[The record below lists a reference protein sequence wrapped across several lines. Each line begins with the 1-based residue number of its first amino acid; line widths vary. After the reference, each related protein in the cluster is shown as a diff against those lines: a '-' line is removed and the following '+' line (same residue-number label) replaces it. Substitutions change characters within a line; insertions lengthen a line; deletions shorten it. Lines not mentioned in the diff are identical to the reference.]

1 MKTRKAAVAALISTY
16 KDNYNSEPIQADTQ
30 KARKAIA
37 LEMLK
42 GGMQVTAM
50 GLNVM
55 IGGNDARRW
64 MTEVR
69 FELIPC
75 GIVESSIGWN
85 GSIRII
91 TSSVDRR
98 PPTMNKPHYRKPQA
112 VRELERMALDH
123 FRRDHPNF
131 PEYAI
136 PPQSYRDNTA
146 NGLTKCIVDYI
157 RHNGGQAERVAT
169 IGMPEQR
176 GGRIVWRKS
185 NTTKGSVDI
194 SATIAGRSVKI
205 EVKIGLDHQSEA
217 QRRYQASIE
226 RAGGLYFVAKD
237 FTTFVEWYSE
247 KFNRDCY
254 GKS

>member
-1 MKTRKAAVAALISTY
+1 
-16 KDNYNSEPIQADTQ
+16 
-30 KARKAIA
+30 
-37 LEMLK
+37 
-42 GGMQVTAM
+42 
-50 GLNVM
+50 
-55 IGGNDARRW
+55 
-64 MTEVR
+64 
-69 FELIPC
+69 
-75 GIVESSIGWN
+75 
-85 GSIRII
+85 
-91 TSSVDRR
+91 
-98 PPTMNKPHYRKPQA
+98 MNKPHYRKPPA

-157 RHNGGQAERVAT
+157 RYNGGQAERVAT
-169 IGMPEQR
+169 IGMPEER

-185 NTTKGSVDI
+185 NTTKGSADI

>member
-1 MKTRKAAVAALISTY
+1 
-16 KDNYNSEPIQADTQ
+16 
-30 KARKAIA
+30 
-37 LEMLK
+37 
-42 GGMQVTAM
+42 
-50 GLNVM
+50 
-55 IGGNDARRW
+55 
-64 MTEVR
+64 
-69 FELIPC
+69 
-75 GIVESSIGWN
+75 
-85 GSIRII
+85 
-91 TSSVDRR
+91 
-98 PPTMNKPHYRKPQA
+98 MNKPHYRKPQA

-146 NGLTKCIVDYI
+146 NGLTK
-157 RHNGGQAERVAT
+157 
-169 IGMPEQR
+169 QR

-185 NTTKGSVDI
+185 NTTKGSADI